1 MKPEQAQ
8 VIDLAF
14 AHPLRDTRPIY
25 EWARSNIAELP
36 HAYALRGRFNVEN
49 SPWLKEPFHSL
60 ADKSV
65 RRTTV
70 SKAIQ
75 SGGTLLGELW
85 LVWAT
90 VNNSGPMAYTCQSQ
104 DMVDIESKTRLF
116 PLMEACPPVGR
127 LLPRP
132 GPYRTVQE
140 VFFPHGSFLILNSA
154 TPSAQ
159 QSQSIKLR
167 VNDEI
172 WMPRWADVYIDACAR
187 VTAFEQQGT
196 SHILDVSQ
204 GGFDGEKSQGCW
216 ATWSFRNGSQ
226 EEWSITCPHCR
237 KSQRLAFSCER
248 KDKSRA
254 GVVWASDARREDGT
268 WNELRIAESVRWEC
282 EHCGKDMPDDDSTRA
297 AWKRSGHY
305 VKTNLDAPKTWR
317 SFHWEGLVAHPMAA
331 LAVEWAQAE
340 NLFGRMGDES
350 ARIKFKQKRQAL
362 PWVQKRNV
370 IELYDR
376 RITGYTTKTYQNT
389 TVLGEVARIMVCDR
403 QQAGWWVEIGAW
415 TPEPTYR
422 QLYFGKV
429 ETRDMLREL
438 QRMYRVDDWAVGQDR
453 GYMPSEVDRDSVA
466 FGWSGIQGAKTKGK
480 RWPMRDQQGQVINVP
495 ISDTYIAA
503 VGNGHTAPYIEF
515 DGEWAKDMLSNAL
528 AGRGFP
534 YLLPDDF
541 NPLWPDQVAS
551 EEKREVRPGV
561 WHWCEVKQNNN
572 HALDCAGMMIAA
584 AMARGVLRFDPN
596 G

>member
-1 MKPEQAQ
+1 MHRSSK
-8 VIDLAF
+8 AF
-14 AHPLRDTRPIY
+14 LRSTSPDRRPIY
-25 EWARSNIAELP
+25 EWARDNVADIPGSPI
-36 HAYALRGRFNVEN
+36 RGRFDIRN
-49 SPWLKEPFHSL
+49 SPWLKRPFETLTDPLCRH
-60 ADKSV
+60 
-65 RRTTV
+65 TTLIAPV
-70 SKAIQ
+70 QTGK
-75 SGGTLLGELW
+75 TLLAELAVAYR
-85 LVWAT
+85 LA
-90 VNNSGPMAYTCQSQ
+90 NDPGPCSFTFQSDEMAA
-104 DMVDIESKTRLF
+104 MEAKTRLM
-116 PLMEACPPVGR
+116 PLLDSIPAVAR

-132 GPYRTVQE
+132 GPLRTQQE
-140 VFFPHGSFLILNSA
+140 IFMGNQFLVLNSA
-154 TPSAQ
+154 NLTHQ
-159 QSQSIKLR
+159 QSQSIRFKI
-167 VNDEI
+167 NDELFF
-172 WMPRWADVYIDACAR
+172 PRWSEIYPHAVAR
-187 VTAFEQQGT
+187 VSAFEAQGI
-196 SHILDVSQ
+196 SHILDISQ
-204 GGFDGEKSQGCW
+204 GGTEGDT
-216 ATWSFRNGSQ
+216 AHTSFIGGTQ
-226 EEWSITCPHCR
+226 EHWHGDC
-237 KSQRLAFSCER
+237 QSCKKPMPLRFHIVRE
-248 KDKSRA
+248 DKSRA
-254 GVVWASDARREDGT
+254 GVVWDSKAKRDDGT
-268 WNELRIAESVRWEC
+268 YDVGLAAGSARFVC
-282 EHCGKDMPDDDSTRA
+282 VHCGHEHADSDRTRA
-297 AWKRSGHY
+297 LWRNSGQY
-305 VKTNLDAPKTWR
+305 IATTESRRRR
-317 SFHWEGLVAHPMAA
+317 SFTYESLVAHS
-331 LAVEWAQAE
+331 LETLVTKYCLAE
-340 NLFGRMGDES
+340 NDFARIGDENS
-350 ARIKFKQKRQAL
+350 RINFRQKQEGRF
-362 PWVQKRNV
+362 WVVEKNT
-370 IELYDR
+370 IELSGR
-376 RITGYTTKTYQNT
+376 KKSGYLTTTYQNT
-389 TVLGEVARIMVCDR
+389 TVPGEVARIMVCDR

>member
-1 MKPEQAQ
+1 MKPEQ
-8 VIDLAF
+8 IHSLDLAF
-14 AHPLRDTRPIY
+14 AHPLRDSRPIY
-25 EWARSNIAELP
+25 EWARANIAELP
-36 HAYALRGRFNVEN
+36 PAYALRGRFNVEN

-60 ADKSV
+60 ADKSI

-75 SGGTLLGELW
+75 SAGTLLSEIW
-85 LVWAT
+85 LVWSAI
-90 VNNSGPMAYTCQSQ
+90 NNPGPMAYTCQSQ
-104 DMVDIESKTRLF
+104 DMVDLESKTRLF
-116 PLMEACPPVGR
+116 PLMEACPPIAK

-140 VFFPHGSFLILNSA
+140 VFFPHGAYLVMNSA

-172 WMPRWADVYIDACAR
+172 WMPRWADVYMDACAR

-204 GGFDGEKSQGCW
+204 GGFEGEGLTCW

-226 EEWSITCPHCR
+226 EEWSVTCPSCKR
-237 KSQRLAFSCER
+237 SQPLAFSCVRE
-248 KDKSRA
+248 DKSRA
-254 GVVWASDARREDGT
+254 GVVWAKDAKRDDGT
-268 WNELRIAESVRWEC
+268 WNQARIAESVRWEC
-282 EHCGKDMPDDDSTRA
+282 FHCGESMPDADSTRA

-305 VKTNLDAPKTWR
+305 VKKNDAAPPTWR
-317 SFHWEGLVAHPMAA
+317 SFHWEGLVSHPMAS

-340 NLFGRMGDES
+340 NLFAHIGDES
-350 ARIKFKQKRQAL
+350 ARIKFRQKRQAL
-362 PWVQKRNV
+362 PWVQEKNT
-370 IELYDR
+370 IEIKGREKTNYF
-376 RITGYTTKTYQNT
+376 TTTYQAEK
-389 TVLGEVARIMVCDR
+389 VPSEIARFMVADR
-403 QQAGWWVEIGAW
+403 QQQGWWVEIGAW
-415 TPEPTYR
+415 TPEPAYR

-438 QRMYRVDDWAVGQDR
+438 QALYRVPSECVGQDR
-453 GYMPSEVDRDSVA
+453 GYMPSEVDKDSVA
-466 FGWSGIQGAKTKGK
+466 FGWNGIQGAKTKGK
-480 RWPMRDQQGQVINVP
+480 RWPMRDAQGQIVNIP
-495 ISDTYIAA
+495 ISDTYVAA

-551 EEKREVRPGV
+551 EEKRQVRPGV
-561 WHWCEVKQNNN
+561 YHWVEVKQNNN

-584 AMARGVLRFDPN
+584 AMARGILRFDPAQ
-596 G
+596 